1 MPYALVV
8 QPQLVSILDF
18 HGNPTD
24 VWVVEAPS
32 WLAKFLS
39 KSSLNEENQIEAE
52 PQRNPFPMYY
62 APRSR
67 ANGMSF
73 DLRMN
78 QLHVSNVCH

>member
-39 KSSLNEENQIEAE
+39 ESSLNEENQIEAE
-52 PQRNPFPMYY
+52 PQRDDFPLYY
-62 APRSR
+62 TPRSR

-73 DLRMN
+73 HLRVN
-78 QLHVSNVCH
+78 EFHVNNVSH

>member
-8 QPQLVSILDF
+8 QPQLISILDF

-39 KSSLNEENQIEAE
+39 ESTLNEENQIEAE
-52 PQRNPFPMYY
+52 PQLNPFPLYC

-67 ANGMSF
+67 SSGMSF
-73 DLRMN
+73 HLGVN
-78 QLHVSNVCH
+78 QLHVNNVCH